1 MKTRVPPKMS
11 GAESNQY
18 NERVDFIFTAK
29 KLVRAK
35 EREFMLTHES
45 MHRDIIAELTSICR
59 TLHNLTQKY
68 VPNTPKAFHDFSD
81 FLNASSKLRG
91 LGVTLKLDA
100 HVKAPAEATD
110 SATVT
115 SSFEYRILRN
125 KFIAA
130 LATIADLTTKPAPH
144 GEPNEN
150 GYQRGVRE
158 GYRRASDIAILFL
171 EDIQKGVH

>member
-1 MKTRVPPKMS
+1 MKMRVPRKLIN
-11 GAESNQY
+11 AENNQH
-18 NERVDFIFTAK
+18 NDRVDFIFTAK
-29 KLVRAK
+29 KIVRAK
-35 EREFMLTHES
+35 EHEFMLKHETIR
-45 MHRDIIAELTSICR
+45 RDVVSELTSVCR

-68 VPNTPKAFHDFSD
+68 VPNTPKAFHDFSA
-81 FLNASSKLRG
+81 FLSASRKMASLG
-91 LGVTLKLDA
+91 LTLNLDA
-100 HVKAPAEATD
+100 HVKAPVDATD
-110 SATVT
+110 SSTVT

-144 GEPNEN
+144 GEPHEN

>member
-1 MKTRVPPKMS
+1 
-11 GAESNQY
+11 
-18 NERVDFIFTAK
+18 
-29 KLVRAK
+29 
-35 EREFMLTHES
+35 
-45 MHRDIIAELTSICR
+45 
-59 TLHNLTQKY
+59 
-68 VPNTPKAFHDFSD
+68 VPNTPKAFHDFSA

-91 LGVTLKLDA
+91 LGIKLELDA
-100 HVKAPAEATD
+100 HVKAPVETTD
-110 SATVT
+110 SSAIT

-130 LATIADLTTKPAPH
+130 LATIADLTTKPAPT

-171 EDIQKGVH
+171 EDIQRGVH

>member
-1 MKTRVPPKMS
+1 MKTRVHPKLV
-11 GAESNQY
+11 GTENNQY
-18 NERVDFIFTAK
+18 NERAEFIFTAK

-35 EREFMLTHES
+35 QQEFMLTHES
-45 MHRDIIAELTSICR
+45 MQRDVVAELVSACK
-59 TLHNLTQKY
+59 TLHKLAQRY
-68 VPNTPKAFHDFSD
+68 VPNTPKAFQDFSA
-81 FLNASSKLRG
+81 FLTASRKLHSLG
-91 LGVTLKLDA
+91 LKLELDA
-100 HVKAPAEATD
+100 HVKAPVEATD
-110 SATVT
+110 NSAVT

-130 LATIADLTTKPAPH
+130 LATIADLTTKPAPL

-171 EDIQKGVH
+171 EDIQRGAH

>member
-1 MKTRVPPKMS
+1 MKTRVHPKMA
-11 GAESNQY
+11 GTEHNQY
-18 NERVDFIFTAK
+18 NERAEFIFTAK

-35 EREFMLTHES
+35 QQEFMLTHEN
-45 MHRDIIAELTSICR
+45 MQRDVVSELTGLCR
-59 TLHNLTQKY
+59 TLHRLTQKY
-68 VPNTPKAFHDFSD
+68 VPNTPKAFHDFAA
-81 FLNASSKLRG
+81 FLQASRKLRS
-91 LGVTLKLDA
+91 LGVPLELDA
-100 HVKAPAEATD
+100 HVKAPIETTD
-110 SATVT
+110 SAAIT

-158 GYRRASDIAILFL
+158 GYRRASDIAVLFL
-171 EDIQKGVH
+171 EDIQNGVH